1 MQVLSPFR
9 LKSDAGVKNLNQ
21 MLREL
26 ANPLLNKTMELS
38 YGSTSFRFGDK
49 VMQTKN
55 TEVAS
60 NGDIGFIAKVDKNN
74 DDVLTVKFSDHRC
87 KTYTIDEM
95 NQMELAYA
103 TTIHKSQGSE

>member
-1 MQVLSPFR
+1 MSDVAEAVQSIQEIYQRAVKTYGLEQVQVLSPFR
-9 LKSDAGVKNLNQ
+9 LKSDAGVKSLNQ

-38 YGSTSFRFGDK
+38 YGNTSFRFGDK

-74 DDVLTVKFSDHRC
+74 DDVLTIAVRH
-87 KTYTIDEM
+87 I
-95 NQMELAYA
+95 Q
-103 TTIHKSQGSE
+103 